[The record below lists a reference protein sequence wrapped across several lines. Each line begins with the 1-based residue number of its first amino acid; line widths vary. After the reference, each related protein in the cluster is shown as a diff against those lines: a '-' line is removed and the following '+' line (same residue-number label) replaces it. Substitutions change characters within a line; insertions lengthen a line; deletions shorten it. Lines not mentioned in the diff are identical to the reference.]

1 MEKLKNLN
9 IFNYIFMINFKLYDA
24 TVIDTDDTDKQGKVK
39 IKIQPYFENIE
50 DDGLPWAIPFIQDS
64 TSKTLS
70 NDLPSVG
77 STIRVLVSDNW
88 KRFYY
93 LGNRYFYNLFDF
105 SKVSDKLSDLE
116 NINTDYKNL
125 IFRLF
130 EDGSLTFHNISDGSH
145 GFIQSSGS
153 YIYFDKN
160 GSIITSSEKD
170 IDITHKGELNYE
182 NDGKMTIHTKD
193 DLSIK
198 SDKNTNIESTVKLS
212 EKGKS
217 VEINSDTTIDIKSKA
232 LIDIGNDVSSI
243 GKILLELMTD
253 LSTLTTIGSPTNHT
267 SPTLTAQMSTLITK
281 LNSTFKTT

>member
-1 MEKLKNLN
+1 MED
-9 IFNYIFMINFKLYDA
+9 FKLYNA
-24 TVIDTDDTDKQGKVK
+24 TVIDTDDEDKQGKIK
-39 IKIQPYFENIE
+39 IRIQPYFEKIE
-50 DDGLPWAIPFIQDS
+50 EKGLPWAIPFIQDS

-77 STIRVLVSDNW
+77 STVRVLVSNNW

-105 SKVSDKLSDLE
+105 SKVSDKLSNLD
-116 NINTDYKNL
+116 NINTDYKNI

-153 YIYFDKN
+153 FVYFDKD

-170 IDITHKGELNYE
+170 IKVTHKGELNYE

-193 DLSIK
+193 DLSIQ
-198 SDKNTNIESTVKLS
+198 SDKNISMKSSSNTNIEATSKLS
-212 EKGKS
+212 EKGNS
-217 VEINSDTTIDIKSKA
+217 VEIKSDTSIDIKSQA
-232 LIDIGNDVSSI
+232 LIDIGNTTSSI

-253 LSTLTTIGSPTNHT
+253 LSSLTTIGSPTNHT
-267 SPTLTAQMSTLITK
+267 SPTLTAQMTSLITK
-281 LNSTFKTT
+281 LSATFKTT